1 MKKKILKFIKSKG
14 GIWALLGT
22 ISLLLVAAFLIV
34 IGVIYSDYNGD
45 WSMIEKVLTSD
56 FAITTYV
63 VLGLVIF
70 ALIYIYVI
78 FKRKE
83 ELK

>member
-1 MKKKILKFIKSKG
+1 MKKKLLKFIKSKG
-14 GIWALLGT
+14 GIWALVGT
-22 ISLLLVAAFLIV
+22 IVLLLVAAFLVIV
-34 IGVIYSDYNGD
+34 GVIYSDYGGN
-45 WSMIEKVLTSD
+45 WNKITELLTSN

>member
-1 MKKKILKFIKSKG
+1 MKRKLTKFINSKG

-22 ISLLLVAAFLIV
+22 ISLLLLSAFLIV
-34 IGVIYSDYNGD
+34 VGVIYADYRGD
-45 WSMIEKVLTSD
+45 WSKISEVLTSN
-56 FAITTYV
+56 FATTTYV
-63 VLGLVIF
+63 VLGLVIL
-70 ALIYIYVI
+70 ALVYIYII

>member
-1 MKKKILKFIKSKG
+1 MKRKLVKFINSKG
-14 GIWALLGT
+14 GIWALIGT
-22 ISLLLVAAFLIV
+22 IVLLLVAAFLVIV
-34 IGVIYSDYNGD
+34 GVIYADYGGN
-45 WSMIEKVLTSD
+45 WNKISEVLTSN
-56 FAITTYV
+56 FATTTYV
-63 VLGLVIF
+63 VIGLIIL

>member
-22 ISLLLVAAFLIV
+22 ISLLLLSAFLIV
-34 IGVIYSDYNGD
+34 VGVIYADYGGN
-45 WSMIEKVLTSD
+45 WNKISEVLSSD
-56 FAITTYV
+56 FAITVYV
-63 VLGLVIF
+63 VFGLVVL
-70 ALIYIYVI
+70 ALIYLYVI
-78 FKRKE
+78 IKRKE

>member
-1 MKKKILKFIKSKG
+1 MKKKIIKFIKSKG
-14 GIWALLGT
+14 GIWALVGT
-22 ISLLLVAAFLIV
+22 ISLLLLSAFLIIV
-34 IGVIYSDYNGD
+34 GVIYADYGGD
-45 WSMIEKVLTSD
+45 WNKINEVLTSN
-56 FAITTYV
+56 FATTTYV
-63 VLGLVIF
+63 VLGLVIL